1 MSSISE
7 TARGTAFAGG
17 SLVEL
22 LRFRARAQPN
32 DDAFV
37 FLHDGEDEGDAVTY
51 AELDR
56 RSRLVAAVL
65 QDRVPPGARALLMYP
80 PGLDFVSAFFGCLYA
95 RVVAVPVFPP
105 RWREPDRNLARAVS
119 IAEDARPAVV
129 LSTTGTVENWARA
142 AAAGTAPRLARLATS
157 PPGWRDRDGAA
168 AWVATDAVDESAA
181 RAWRD
186 PGAVPRTLAFLQYTS
201 GSTAAPRGVMVT
213 HGNLL
218 HNLAYAFRQAANDRS
233 SVSVSWLP
241 VVHDMGLI
249 DGVLQPVYSGHP
261 AYLMSPAAFL
271 QRPVRWLRAIT
282 RYRATRSGAPNFAY
296 DLCVRRIAAA
306 ERATLD
312 LRCWRDAYNG
322 AEPVRRSTLE
332 RFGAAFAASGF
343 EASAFR
349 PCYGLA
355 EATLLVTSGRYAR
368 GGPATAAGGLA
379 EGGDPGG
386 AGDPGVSCGR
396 ADFGTTVVAVDP
408 VTRRRCADGAVGE
421 LWVGGPGVA
430 AGYWGRPAQS
440 ARTFAARTADGRGP
454 FLRTGDLGAV
464 GGDGVRITGRLKDV
478 LIVRGAKHYP
488 QDLERTAE
496 GRHRAVRPGCA
507 AAFAADRGSAGDRIA
522 LVAEVDPRELRSP
535 AAAQAAIA
543 AIRSG
548 VTEAH
553 GVQLS
558 AVALVAPGGVEK
570 TTSGKVKRFAC
581 RDALLAGTIRALA
594 AWPQPPDGEGRQRRD
609 VDSSRELPATWPQPA
624 AGDGRAGPAAEVR
637 DGLAGLGAREAAC
650 P

>member
-1 MSSISE
+1 MSSTSE
-7 TARGTAFAGG
+7 TARGTAFAGE
-17 SLVEL
+17 SLVEM
-22 LRFRARAQPN
+22 LRFRARVQPN

-56 RSRLVAAVL
+56 RSRMAAAIL
-65 QDRVPPGARALLMYP
+65 QGRVPPGARALLMYP

-119 IAEDARPAVV
+119 VAEDARPEVV
-129 LSTTGTVENWARA
+129 LSTTRTAESWARA
-142 AAAGTAPRLARLATS
+142 AAAGTAPRLAAS
-157 PPGWRDRDGAA
+157 PRGQRDGGATA
-168 AWVATDAVDESAA
+168 AWVATDAVDGSAA

-186 PGAVPRTLAFLQYTS
+186 PGTIPRTLAFLQYTS

-218 HNLAYAFRQAANDRS
+218 HNLACAFRQAGNDRS

-249 DGVLQPVYSGHP
+249 DGVLQPVYSGCP

-306 ERATLD
+306 ERAALD
-312 LRCWRDAYNG
+312 LRTWRNAYNG

-332 RFGAAFAASGF
+332 RFAAAFADRGF
-343 EASAFR
+343 QSTAFR
-349 PCYGLA
+349 PSYGLA

-368 GGPATAAGGLA
+368 GAPAADDLA
-379 EGGDPGG
+379 EGG
-386 AGDPGVSCGR
+386 APGVSCGR
-396 ADFGTTVVAVDP
+396 PDFGTTVVAVDP

-430 AGYWGRPAQS
+430 AGYWRRPAQS

-464 GGDGVRITGRLKDV
+464 DDDGVRITGRLKDV
-478 LIVRGAKHYP
+478 LIVRGAKHHP

-507 AAFAADRGSAGDRIA
+507 AAFAAARGSSGDRIA
-522 LVAEVDPRELRSP
+522 LVAEVDPREIDSP

-543 AIRSG
+543 AIRGG

-558 AVALVAPGGVEK
+558 AVILVPPGGVEK

-581 RDALLAGTIRALA
+581 RDALLSGTLAALA
-594 AWPQPPDGEGRQRRD
+594 TWPPPPDGEGR
-609 VDSSRELPATWPQPA
+609 
-624 AGDGRAGPAAEVR
+624 AGPAPEIR
-637 DGLAGLGAREAAC
+637 TDLAGPGAREAAC

>member
-1 MSSISE
+1 MSSASK
-7 TARGTAFAGG
+7 TARGTAFAGE

-22 LRFRARAQPN
+22 LRFRARAQPK

-37 FLHDGEDEGDAVTY
+37 FLHDGEREGDAVTY

-56 RSRLVAAVL
+56 RSRMAAAVL
-65 QDRVPPGARALLMYP
+65 QGRVSPGARALLMYP

-119 IAEDARPAVV
+119 VAEDARPEVV
-129 LSTTGTVENWARA
+129 LSTTRTVEGWARA
-142 AAAGTAPRLARLATS
+142 AAAGTAPRLAASRGRRHGGAT
-157 PPGWRDRDGAA
+157 A
-168 AWVATDAVDESAA
+168 AWVATDAIDGSAA
-181 RAWRD
+181 PTWRD
-186 PGAVPRTLAFLQYTS
+186 PGAVPGTLAFLQYTS

-218 HNLAYAFRQAANDRS
+218 HNLADAFRQAGNDGS

-249 DGVLQPVYSGHP
+249 DGVLQPVYSGCP
-261 AYLMSPAAFL
+261 AYLMSPNAFL

-312 LRCWRDAYNG
+312 LRSWRDAYNG

-332 RFGAAFAASGF
+332 RFAAAFADSGF
-343 EASAFR
+343 DATAFR

-355 EATLLVTSGRYAR
+355 EATLLVASGRYAR
-368 GGPATAAGGLA
+368 GAPPAAGGPA
-379 EGGDPGG
+379 GGGE
-386 AGDPGVSCGR
+386 PGVSCGR
-396 ADFGTTVVAVDP
+396 PDLGTTVVAVDP
-408 VTRRRCADGAVGE
+408 ATRRRCANGAVGE
-421 LWVGGPGVA
+421 LWVSGPGVA
-430 AGYWGRPAQS
+430 AGYWRRPAQS
-440 ARTFAARTADGRGP
+440 ARTFSARTADGRGP

-464 GGDGVRITGRLKDV
+464 TGDGVRITGRLKDV

-496 GRHRAVRPGCA
+496 GRHHAVRRGCA
-507 AAFAADRGSAGDRIA
+507 AAFAAERGSSGDRIA
-522 LVAEVDPRELRSP
+522 LVAEVDPHQLRSL
-535 AAAQAAIA
+535 AARQAAIA

-558 AVALVAPGGVEK
+558 AVTLVPPGGVEK
-570 TTSGKVKRFAC
+570 TTSGKVRRFAC
-581 RDALLAGTIRALA
+581 RDALLSGTLRAL
-594 AWPQPPDGEGRQRRD
+594 
-609 VDSSRELPATWPQPA
+609 ATWPQPN
-624 AGDGRAGPAAEVR
+624 DGEERAGPAAEVR
-637 DGLAGLGAREAAC
+637 AGFPGLGAREAAC